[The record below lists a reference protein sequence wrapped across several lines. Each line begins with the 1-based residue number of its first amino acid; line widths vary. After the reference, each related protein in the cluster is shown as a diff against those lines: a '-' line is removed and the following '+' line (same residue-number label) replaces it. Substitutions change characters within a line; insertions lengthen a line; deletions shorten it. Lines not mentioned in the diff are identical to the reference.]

1 MHRSCA
7 VHPNKSR
14 GRLFQED
21 GIDHRSLYQR
31 DRDRIIHSIAFR
43 RLKHKTQVFV
53 AHEGDHFRTRL
64 THSIEVGQ
72 IARTISGALG
82 LNVDLTEAISL
93 AHDLGHTPFGHT
105 GEETLNSCMLSYGG
119 FDHNAHAIKIV
130 TKLEKSYA
138 RFDGLNLTWETLEGI
153 VKHNGP
159 LELPLNYYLSRYNN
173 AHDLETQRFASC
185 EAQVAAVSDD
195 IAYNNHDLSDG
206 LRAGL
211 FELDDL
217 SDLPIVGDCLREV
230 QKLYPKIEKSR
241 KYHEGLRRVFALMV
255 EDVLTESKKNLAHF
269 ANLDAD
275 AVRSHDRQ
283 LIEFSND
290 VSIQLHKIREFLF
303 EKMYRHWKVNRL
315 RFKASRVIRELFFM
329 FFKQPDI
336 LPEDWGESAKQLDET
351 ELARLIGDYI
361 AGMTDQYALMEY
373 RKLTDNIIFMK

>member
-31 DRDRIIHSIAFR
+31 DRDRIIHSVAFR

-72 IARTISGALG
+72 IARTISAALG

-217 SDLPIVGDCLREV
+217 SNVRCNYKFLLLIIGVTHTTLLIMALVRFQSLNVGLLVPIFF
-230 QKLYPKIEKSR
+230 SR
-241 KYHEGLRRVFALMV
+241 TQTVNLAWGLMRLRR
-255 EDVLTESKKNLAHF
+255 
-269 ANLDAD
+269 
-275 AVRSHDRQ
+275 
-283 LIEFSND
+283 I
-290 VSIQLHKIREFLF
+290 
-303 EKMYRHWKVNRL
+303 
-315 RFKASRVIRELFFM
+315 
-329 FFKQPDI
+329 
-336 LPEDWGESAKQLDET
+336 
-351 ELARLIGDYI
+351 ELAATWTILAVNGGIQPTLIRLKRIDFRRRLSI
-361 AGMTDQYALMEY
+361 S
-373 RKLTDNIIFMK
+373 RN